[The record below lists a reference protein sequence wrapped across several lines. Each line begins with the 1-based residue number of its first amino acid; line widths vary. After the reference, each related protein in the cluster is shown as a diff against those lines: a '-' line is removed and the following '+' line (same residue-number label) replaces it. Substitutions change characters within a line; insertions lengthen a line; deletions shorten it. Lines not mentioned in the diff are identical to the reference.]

1 MRKVSLIPDRR
12 SGLPA
17 MLVYVYVRR
26 VCRVHEIPDVGPG
39 VVTTRHKIALRQ
51 KFSKLPSLYSADA
64 TAVIAHKPLYIQ
76 QFRI

>member
-1 MRKVSLIPDRR
+1 
-12 SGLPA
+12 
-17 MLVYVYVRR
+17 MLAYVYVRR
-26 VCRVHEIPDVGPG
+26 VCRVREIPEVGPG

-51 KFSKLPSLYSADA
+51 KFSKLPGQCSADA